1 MTLLSRGR
9 AIALSAVGL
18 LGSVLLLG
26 GLVDRAVGSA
36 ACIERAKYELIS
48 CLGPPDVLTWTV
60 IAAVALTFAVALGMA
75 VGRPGSRIA
84 DPATRRTAR
93 PEQSLE

>member
-1 MTLLSRGR
+1 M
-9 AIALSAVGL
+9 
-18 LGSVLLLG
+18 LLLG

-60 IAAVALTFAVALGMA
+60 IAALALAFAVGLGMA
-75 VGRPGSRIA
+75 VGTPASLSA

-93 PEQSLE
+93 PEPSLE